1 MPYISNYR
9 RIGTLTIFAV
19 YFLILVG
26 GVVRASGAGMGCPD
40 WPTCFDRWI
49 PPTMESQLPHNY
61 QRMYAD
67 RGYADTRFNAT
78 KTWTEYINRLIGV
91 CIGFLILLT
100 VIFAWP
106 FIKTD
111 KTIFFLSLTV
121 FFLVGFQ
128 GWLGAVVVGSNLR
141 PVLIT
146 VHMIVAL
153 CIVAMLIYT
162 ITRSQKG
169 LVETI
174 DTSAV
179 DSRFKTIML
188 VAMGMTLIQIV
199 MGTQIREAVD
209 IIAEQFNHENRD
221 RWSEQFPLIFYI
233 HRTFSAVILATNAW
247 LIWNLRGKID
257 ATCILARAATTLA
270 LLIVIAI
277 ATGVTMDRFAIPAAA
292 QPVHLL
298 LASLIFGTQF
308 FIFIAVSYSERY
320 RNLVSQ

>member
-1 MPYISNYR
+1 M
-9 RIGTLTIFAV
+9 FAPP
-19 YFLILVG
+19 
-26 GVVRASGAGMGCPD
+26 AAGMGCPD

-49 PPTMESQLPHNY
+49 PPTMESQLPNNY
-61 QRMYAD
+61 QQIYAD
-67 RGYADTRFNAT
+67 RGYADTRFNPT

-100 VIFAWP
+100 VVFAWP

-111 KTIFFLSLTV
+111 KPIFFLSLSV

-153 CIVAMLIYT
+153 CIVSMLIYT

-179 DSRFKTIML
+179 DSRFKTVML
-188 VAMGMTLIQIV
+188 IAMGMTLIQIV
-199 MGTQIREAVD
+199 MGTQIREAID
-209 IIAEQFNHENRD
+209 IIAVQFNHENRD
-221 RWSEQFPLIFYI
+221 RWSDQFPLIFYI
-233 HRTFSAVILATNAW
+233 HRTFSAVILVTNAW

-257 ATCILARAATTLA
+257 TTCILARAATTLA
-270 LLIVIAI
+270 ILIIIAI

-292 QPVHLL
+292 QPFHLL

-308 FIFIAVSYSERY
+308 FIFITLSYAERY
-320 RNLVSQ
+320 RNPLSQ